1 MSAFIHHFAFEF
13 RIGTRDR
20 NLLMLNYLFPLG
32 LYAFMG
38 FLMIELNPAFGETLI
53 PSMILIT
60 MLASMILGLP
70 NPIVAPGMQGFTAA
84 TRLMACRQV
93 RSSPS
98 LP

>member
-13 RIGTRDR
+13 RTGTRDR

-53 PSMILIT
+53 PSMIIIVVCG
-60 MLASMILGLP
+60 ASP
-70 NPIVAPGMQGFTAA
+70 NIGCPDSCVTDKVNGRI
-84 TRLMACRQV
+84 
-93 RSSPS
+93 
-98 LP
+98 

>member
-38 FLMIELNPAFGETLI
+38 FLMIEIPLI
-53 PSMILIT
+53 Q
-60 MLASMILGLP
+60 LGLR
-70 NPIVAPGMQGFTAA
+70 G
-84 TRLMACRQV
+84 R
-93 RSSPS
+93 
-98 LP
+98 